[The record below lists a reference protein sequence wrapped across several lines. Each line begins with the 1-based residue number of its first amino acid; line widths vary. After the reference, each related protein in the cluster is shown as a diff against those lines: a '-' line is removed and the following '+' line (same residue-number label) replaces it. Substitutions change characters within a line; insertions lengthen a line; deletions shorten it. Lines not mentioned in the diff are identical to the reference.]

1 MINPISEEH
10 SRIAY
15 GEFGAELQGESEGRL
30 FEAASAQL
38 NPSCFGGKGLEV
50 VPGMIEARRGA
61 INV

>member
-38 NPSCFGGKGLEV
+38 NPSCFGGKGSRSC
-50 VPGMIEARRGA
+50 PG
-61 INV
+61 